1 VPTPTPAPAPT
12 PTPAPTARP
21 APTPA
26 PFSAQ
31 LVTAPP
37 ERAFLGAD
45 FADPVR
51 FQVAGTGIRNVE
63 LVSARDP
70 SVVYGRFNVSSDG
83 SSAVLDWH
91 FYDYN
96 YGSYLLRVVA
106 WDVLPGG
113 VGREIEVM
121 APRSYT
127 VHLPRACQGEGT
139 CGGEAP

>member
-1 VPTPTPAPAPT
+1 VAADVPTPAPAPS
-12 PTPAPTARP
+12 PT
-21 APTPA
+21 PTPA

-31 LVTAPP
+31 VVTAPP
-37 ERAFLGAD
+37 DRAFLGAD

-70 SVVYGRFNVSSDG
+70 SVVYGRFNVSNDG
-83 SSAVLDWH
+83 TSAVLDWH